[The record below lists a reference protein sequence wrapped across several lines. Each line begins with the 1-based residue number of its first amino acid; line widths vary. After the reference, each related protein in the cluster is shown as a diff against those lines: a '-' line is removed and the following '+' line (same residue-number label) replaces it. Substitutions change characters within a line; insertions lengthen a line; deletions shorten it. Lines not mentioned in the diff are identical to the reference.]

1 MCKPVD
7 VLAIGAHP
15 DDIELGCGGT
25 LLKLRSLGYR
35 IGAADLTQGELGT
48 RGTPEIRAEEAA
60 QASRLLGLEFR
71 TNLLL
76 RDGSVTID
84 RQSRLGMI
92 RLLRATRPQLIITH
106 SEKGHPDH
114 RQAALLVEQT
124 AYLSG
129 LARIETSQ
137 ERHRPEVIAKWTV
150 YDCPETPQV
159 VVDISQFFEQKEKA
173 LKAFASQ
180 LYSPGSREPETYLSR
195 PDFLDQLRHFHG
207 HLGNL
212 AGCEYGEG
220 FLLSRLPR
228 IDDLTLC

>member
-48 RGTPEIRAEEAA
+48 RGTPKIRAEEAA

-71 TNLLL
+71 TNLFLQ
-76 RDGSVTID
+76 DGSVTVD
-84 RQSRLGMI
+84 RQNRLRMI
-92 RLLRATRPQLIITH
+92 QLLRATRPQLVITH
-106 SEKGHPDH
+106 SQAGHPDH
-114 RQAALLVEQT
+114 RQAALLVDQAT
-124 AYLSG
+124 YLSG
-129 LARIETSQ
+129 LARIETNQ
-137 ERHRPEVIAKWTV
+137 ERYRPETIAYWTV
-150 YDCPETPQV
+150 HNHSARSQV
-159 VVDISQFFEQKEKA
+159 VVDISEFIERKEEA

-228 IDDLTLC
+228 VDDLTRC